1 LQNLT
6 VDYAPGGFTS
16 YEVPGQGATLGGT
29 GMPVSIRVSLQFKE
43 TEMITKTSIDPK
55 YNEASRINNALSDL
69 STMVSD
75 AEQSAQSELEI
86 KGRY

>member
-1 LQNLT
+1 
-6 VDYAPGGFTS
+6 
-16 YEVPGQGATLGGT
+16 
-29 GMPVSIRVSLQFKE
+29 
-43 TEMITKTSIDPK
+43 MITKTSIDPK